1 MAFVISAMWRARES
15 EIERVEGIIERIGE
29 ASRREPGNL
38 LWQAHRSPDDVSLF
52 WIYEQYIDEAAAT
65 THSESEHFRR
75 LVLEEAVPLLES
87 RERSYFETFP
97 PDA

>member
-1 MAFVISAMWRARES
+1 MISAVWRAREG
-15 EIERVEGIIERIGE
+15 EVGRVEGIVERIGE

-38 LWQAHRSPDDVSLF
+38 LWQAHRSPDDERLF
-52 WIYEQYIDEAAAT
+52 WIYEQYADEAAAQA
-65 THSESEHFRR
+65 HSESEHFRR